1 MPNVIADF
9 IGGNVNDIAGNC
21 SDLLESFVATTAA
34 GILIASTLFASGELS
49 ASSYDAAMMYPVIYA
64 HLYNLFVFWLCA
76 DNRFL
81 HFLIMCILHPIL

>member
-9 IGGNVNDIAGNC
+9 IGDNVNDIAGNC

-49 ASSYDAAMMYPVIYA
+49 SSSYDAVMMYPVILAGGGEYFHDMA
-64 HLYNLFVFWLCA
+64 PAVSA
-76 DNRFL
+76 TA
-81 HFLIMCILHPIL
+81 PVPVSS